1 MRKLH
6 FVFALL
12 LTAVLAFGEARYVF
26 YFIGDG
32 MGPNVLLLT
41 EMYGAQCGGQIGIK
55 PLCMAG
61 FPHYGS
67 ASTFSASN
75 SITDSSAAG
84 TCLASGEKTNNGTLG
99 LNANGDPTQS
109 IARVFKDRGYNVGI
123 CTSVSIDHATP
134 GAFYANVKS
143 RNDYYQIGKQLA
155 ESNFDFFAGSSF
167 LQPMNKKNPQDINL
181 YDYCEKHRYCFARG
195 YNECREMIDGG
206 KEKVILIQENEGID
220 RGAASQGHIPYAID
234 REKGDLTLPQITE
247 CAIDFLNRGDRPF
260 FLMVEGGQIDWANHA
275 NDAATAIHEVL
286 DFDESIRKAFEFY
299 RKHPEE
305 TLIIVTADH
314 ETGGLALGNAHYT
327 LSLDLLLNQKGSA
340 QAISDRFKQLYS
352 QQGKSMKFEQVRS
365 FLSAELG
372 LYTKVELSQ
381 EEDKYLQGLF
391 AKMKKSKSSDAKS
404 MYASVDALCNAAI
417 ELLNKHAEVGW
428 TTHSHSAAAVPI
440 FAIGKGAEHLSGFI
454 DNSQIAPTIL
464 QISKQ
469 LPDNGVISIG
479 Q

>member
-55 PLCMAG
+55 PLCMTG

-109 IARVFKDRGYNVGI
+109 IARVFKERGYNVGI

-195 YNECREMIDGG
+195 
-206 KEKVILIQENEGID
+206 
-220 RGAASQGHIPYAID
+220 
-234 REKGDLTLPQITE
+234 
-247 CAIDFLNRGDRPF
+247 
-260 FLMVEGGQIDWANHA
+260 
-275 NDAATAIHEVL
+275 
-286 DFDESIRKAFEFY
+286 
-299 RKHPEE
+299 
-305 TLIIVTADH
+305 
-314 ETGGLALGNAHYT
+314 
-327 LSLDLLLNQKGSA
+327 
-340 QAISDRFKQLYS
+340 
-352 QQGKSMKFEQVRS
+352 
-365 FLSAELG
+365 
-372 LYTKVELSQ
+372 
-381 EEDKYLQGLF
+381 
-391 AKMKKSKSSDAKS
+391 
-404 MYASVDALCNAAI
+404 
-417 ELLNKHAEVGW
+417 
-428 TTHSHSAAAVPI
+428 
-440 FAIGKGAEHLSGFI
+440 
-454 DNSQIAPTIL
+454 
-464 QISKQ
+464 
-469 LPDNGVISIG
+469 
-479 Q
+479 

>member
-1 MRKLH
+1 
-6 FVFALL
+6 
-12 LTAVLAFGEARYVF
+12 
-26 YFIGDG
+26 
-32 MGPNVLLLT
+32 
-41 EMYGAQCGGQIGIK
+41 
-55 PLCMAG
+55 
-61 FPHYGS
+61 
-67 ASTFSASN
+67 
-75 SITDSSAAG
+75 
-84 TCLASGEKTNNGTLG
+84 
-99 LNANGDPTQS
+99 
-109 IARVFKDRGYNVGI
+109 
-123 CTSVSIDHATP
+123 
-134 GAFYANVKS
+134 
-143 RNDYYQIGKQLA
+143 
-155 ESNFDFFAGSSF
+155 
-167 LQPMNKKNPQDINL
+167 MNKKNPQDINL
-181 YDYCEKHRYCFARG
+181 YDYCEKNRYCFARG
-195 YNECREMIDGG
+195 YSECREMIEGG

-286 DFDESIRKAFEFY
+286 DFDASIRMAFEFY

-340 QAISDRFKQLYS
+340 QAISDRFKQLYN